1 MPCGP
6 SWAPITGRSR
16 GSRRSWGYGTESARL
31 WARQADIDDG
41 HAPGASTSQ
50 NARVLVLS
58 RRTVST
64 RAGVRG

>member
-1 MPCGP
+1 MRAELG
-6 SWAPITGRSR
+6 ADHGTVQRVATQL
-16 GSRRSWGYGTESARL
+16 GYGTESARL

-41 HAPGASTSQ
+41 HAPGVSTSQ